1 MRNSGIRRS
10 KGDSAAFLAVLREWG
25 RQLRKMAE
33 HYCSPPIYIAFCL
46 FLALFKFKSVGGR
59 LVRSRSGSAMAKM
72 VFVALNGNCEVIGYG
87 DASRSTPSDV
97 QDLYA
102 VDSSVQSFLE

>member
-1 MRNSGIRRS
+1 
-10 KGDSAAFLAVLREWG
+10 
-25 RQLRKMAE
+25 
-33 HYCSPPIYIAFCL
+33 
-46 FLALFKFKSVGGR
+46 
-59 LVRSRSGSAMAKM
+59 MAKM